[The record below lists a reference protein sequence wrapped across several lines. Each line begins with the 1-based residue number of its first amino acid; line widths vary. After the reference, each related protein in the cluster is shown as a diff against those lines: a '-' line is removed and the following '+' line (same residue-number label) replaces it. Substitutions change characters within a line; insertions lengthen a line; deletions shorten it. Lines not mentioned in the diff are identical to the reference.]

1 MSILTELEKII
12 PGTGDRLAA
21 NVPMSSHSTFHIGGP
36 ADIYFEPAQSDEIT
50 KIMQFCRDQGVPLTI
65 IGNGS
70 NILVSDRGIRGVV
83 MAIGDQFAGIER
95 HENMLLAK
103 AGTKLASLASFAALN
118 NLAGIEFASGIPGT
132 LGGAVQMNAG
142 AYDRCMADV
151 VILTE
156 YLDENLKIRAVVKD
170 EHQFGYRTS
179 CFSNRQTVILRAC
192 LLLVPDER
200 QAIQGR
206 MADLACRRRAS
217 QPLDLPSAG
226 SAFKRPPNNYAG
238 KLISECGLKGCQI
251 GNIQVSEKHAGF
263 IVNLGDASATDARKL
278 LTHVQNTV
286 FEKTGIHLE
295 PEIRFIGDWTDWD
308 EINLKREE

>member
-1 MSILTELEKII
+1 MSLLTELAKII

-36 ADIYFEPAQSDEIT
+36 ADIFFEPAKADEISKT
-50 KIMQFCRDQGVPLTI
+50 MQFCRDNGIPLTV

-83 MAIGDQFAGIER
+83 MSIGDHFAGIER
-95 HENMLLAK
+95 HENMLLAN
-103 AGTKLASLASFAALN
+103 AGTKLASLASYAALN
-118 NLAGIEFASGIPGT
+118 DLAGIEFASGIPGT

-142 AYDRCMADV
+142 AYDHCMADV

-156 YLDENLKIRAVVKD
+156 YLDEDFKLKAVVKD
-170 EHQFGYRTS
+170 EHRFGYRS
-179 CFSNRQTVILRAC
+179 SFFSNRQVVILRSC

-200 QAIQGR
+200 QAILGR
-206 MADLACRRRAS
+206 MADLASRRRAS
-217 QPLDLPSAG
+217 QPLELPSAG
-226 SAFKRPPNNYAG
+226 SAFKRPPDHYAG
-238 KLISECGLKGCQI
+238 KLIADCGLKGCQI

-263 IVNLGDASATDARKL
+263 IVNLGDANAADARKL
-278 LTHVQNTV
+278 IIHIQNTV

-295 PEIRFIGDWTDWD
+295 PEIRFIGDWTGWD
-308 EINLKREE
+308 E